1 MPDSNARIVRGLS
14 IATVVISVLAILA
27 VLAVAV
33 LLAVLG
39 SYMNDPAF
47 VQRVIDEAYSQGS
60 SVRGITAN
68 DVTML
73 VSLGIGTILAALVW
87 SAICSALALVAG
99 IVGIRNSSKQEKLGT
114 AFGWAIA
121 GAVMSFL
128 TGRLITAVLL
138 VCGRLPQQDAQRTPP
153 SLTGSP
159 TTPTANT
166 EPTDTDSRRRDTD
179 SRRFR
184 TTRTGAAGDANRQAR
199 RPQRMSLPQRPP
211 LQPPQSLQPLRRL
224 RLLRIPSLPR
234 PPRIRRKP
242 KIPRSPKTY

>member
-121 GAVMSFL
+121 GASPWRCSSYQPA
-128 TGRLITAVLL
+128 TSTRCAS
-138 VCGRLPQQDAQRTPP
+138 TPP

-179 SRRFR
+179 SRRFS
-184 TTRTGAAGDANRQAR
+184 TTRTGAR
-199 RPQRMSLPQRPP
+199 RPTSR
-211 LQPPQSLQPLRRL
+211 
-224 RLLRIPSLPR
+224 
-234 PPRIRRKP
+234 
-242 KIPRSPKTY
+242 TF

>member
-27 VLAVAV
+27 VLTVAV

-128 TGRLITAVLL
+128 TGRLITMALL
-138 VCGRLPQQDAQRTPP
+138 IVSATLTRCASTPP

-179 SRRFR
+179 SRRFS
-184 TTRTGAAGDANRQAR
+184 TTRTGAR
-199 RPQRMSLPQRPP
+199 RPTSR
-211 LQPPQSLQPLRRL
+211 
-224 RLLRIPSLPR
+224 
-234 PPRIRRKP
+234 
-242 KIPRSPKTY
+242 TF

>member
-60 SVRGITAN
+60 SVHGITAN

-128 TGRLITAVLL
+128 TGRLITMALLIVSAVYLNKMRKYPTIPYGQPYNPY
-138 VCGRLPQQDAQRTPP
+138 GRYGQQTP
-153 SLTGSP
+153 GY
-159 TTPTANT
+159 
-166 EPTDTDSRRRDTD
+166 
-179 SRRFR
+179 
-184 TTRTGAAGDANRQAR
+184 G
-199 RPQRMSLPQRPP
+199 
-211 LQPPQSLQPLRRL
+211 QPPVQYDENGR
-224 RLLRIPSLPR
+224 
-234 PPRIRRKP
+234 
-242 KIPRSPKTY
+242 PKTY

>member
-128 TGRLITAVLL
+128 TGRLITMALLIVSAVYLNKMRKYPT
-138 VCGRLPQQDAQRTPP
+138 VPYGQPYNPYGQYGANGYGQQTP
-153 SLTGSP
+153 GY
-159 TTPTANT
+159 
-166 EPTDTDSRRRDTD
+166 
-179 SRRFR
+179 
-184 TTRTGAAGDANRQAR
+184 G
-199 RPQRMSLPQRPP
+199 
-211 LQPPQSLQPLRRL
+211 QPPVQYDENGR
-224 RLLRIPSLPR
+224 
-234 PPRIRRKP
+234 
-242 KIPRSPKTY
+242 PKTY

>member
-60 SVRGITAN
+60 SVHGITAN

-99 IVGIRNSSKQEKLGT
+99 IVGIRNSRQ
-114 AFGWAIA
+114 A
-121 GAVMSFL
+121 GEAGHRVRM
-128 TGRLITAVLL
+128 GH
-138 VCGRLPQQDAQRTPP
+138 C
-153 SLTGSP
+153 
-159 TTPTANT
+159 
-166 EPTDTDSRRRDTD
+166 RRRDVVSD
-179 SRRFR
+179 RPPHHH
-184 TTRTGAAGDANRQAR
+184 GAAHRI
-199 RPQRMSLPQRPP
+199 SCLP
-211 LQPPQSLQPLRRL
+211 
-224 RLLRIPSLPR
+224 
-234 PPRIRRKP
+234 
-242 KIPRSPKTY
+242 